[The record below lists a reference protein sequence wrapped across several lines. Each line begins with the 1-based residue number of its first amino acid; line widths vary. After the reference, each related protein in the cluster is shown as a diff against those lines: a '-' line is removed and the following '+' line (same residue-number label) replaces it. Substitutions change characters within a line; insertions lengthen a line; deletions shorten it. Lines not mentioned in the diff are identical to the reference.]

1 MSAMKQIKIAI
12 IDVIGLPYDGTTLY
26 KKGIGGS
33 ESSIISVS
41 RELAK
46 LGFSVTVF
54 NDNNKE
60 EAVEGI
66 YDQVEY
72 CEIRRLKEREF
83 DFDIVISQRTVIPFT
98 PSHLYDQVKQPP
110 PRDHDFD
117 TWRQVQRPG
126 QLKIL
131 WMQDTFLWGD
141 HILEDLVAK
150 GYINE
155 IFTLSDWHTTYIT
168 NNQHGPRRNFEV
180 LKNKIFQTRNAMN
193 RWIEWVDVKAKDPF
207 QFVYN
212 ASVTKGM
219 VPLLEHIWPRVKQI
233 IPQAKLKIIGG
244 YYQFPNEPLNEAG
257 HTVLRLQEMYKND
270 PTVEFTGII
279 PQPQIAEIV
288 AKSSYMIYPGAFPET
303 SGIATLES
311 INYNT
316 PVIGTRFGA
325 MEETATED
333 ASYFIDYAVVPNGL
347 FPNIDPGQQFDKFTK
362 LVIDIVN
369 NPYLHQQKQYAC
381 NAVKDVS
388 TWDTVALQWKQHF
401 YSKLN
406 QTMSKEE
413 KDRVDWINYRVHKV
427 FGRRFMNPEEVV
439 VPKITVDSY
448 PEKTKTRLAIV
459 DIPGMS
465 YDGGTLDRRGLGGSE
480 SAVILVAKE
489 LVKIGF
495 EVTVFNGCNEDDSNP
510 GTYDNVVYRPISD
523 IEHDPC
529 NFDVVISSRTV
540 MPFVTEQFY
549 SLKINTARQYPYEM
563 FKRLRE
569 NAKFKVFWMHDT
581 FSWGDDTI
589 EDLVTAGVVDEIW
602 CLSDFHTNY
611 VMNCNHGR
619 PRNYE
624 VLRNHMWIT
633 RNGIRKYFDSVDL
646 DKKDHNLFFFNAN
659 MSKGLRTLLHV
670 VWPRVKQSIPKARLK
685 VIGGFYKLGNA
696 FSGDDQEKHFRDL
709 VGDAINDSSIEFTG
723 VISQQ
728 RVAEIC
734 AESSYFIYPAELP
747 ETYGISTL
755 ESLYANTPLITNR
768 FGALEETA
776 TDHSWMI
783 DYAIVPNG
791 LFPQID
797 PAKQADDFVKLVLEV
812 HRNPRELRRRQE
824 ALNEIKELVGWDV
837 TALQWKHHLYSKL
850 GRYVQR
856 GDFQRSNYFAAKYNK
871 IFGRKTSGPELWTCP
886 KLSKEN
892 KIVVISPFWNA
903 APYIQRCIES
913 VAAQDYDNYIHYLID
928 DCSDDNSYQ
937 VAENYLKSLPES
949 VREKFRLGR
958 TGQRNGSA
966 VANQITMIK
975 GLNLDDDDIIVL
987 LDGDDSLANRNDI
1000 FTYYNELHQN
1010 ADFVYGS
1017 SWSMVDNIP
1026 LISQPYPPE
1035 IKEDKNYRN
1044 YKFNWGMP
1052 YTHLRTYKA
1061 KLVKNLSIDLFKD
1074 ENGNWFKAG
1083 GDNSTFFFPLENCDP
1098 SRVLVNPDI
1107 VYNYNDVNP
1116 LNDYK
1121 INGAEQN
1128 VTAMQIVNRKSNMI
1142 SEVKP
1147 QIVSQEPSEEIKER
1161 YRGFSKHPFLA
1172 PEHASY
1178 LFTMRGDGFN
1188 PKVIFDIGA
1197 CVLNWTVEAKKTWP
1211 EAEVIL
1217 FEGMPTAEFLYKE
1230 NNLKYHIDVL
1240 SDRDNRQVDFYQNDH
1255 DPAGNSYYQE
1265 NSAINP
1271 QAAIF
1276 YNDSYKKKVLTRSL
1290 DSIVN
1295 QRNFPQPDLIKM
1307 DIQGAELDVLKGA
1320 ANVLANTKHMIL
1332 ELQNVEYNKGAPL
1345 KDEVINYLSSI
1356 GFDLISQ
1363 FCNNVFDSDYHF
1375 INRKFMKKF
1384 EPIPSRNN
1392 TVNPAATQAPFSPAR
1407 PKKQILIAIPNK
1419 NLIEAETFKSI
1430 YDLEVPDGY
1439 ETTFQ
1444 YFYGYQVEQ
1453 VRNLIADWIVKGPY
1467 DYLFAVDADISFPPD
1482 TLKKMIAHNKDIVT
1496 GLYIQR
1502 IPGKHCI
1509 EVMRRNEHGGVTH
1522 VPWEQ
1527 LKGQGLV
1534 EVDSCGFGCALIK
1547 KDVFTS
1553 IEYPHFVYKSAL
1565 DHQYTISEDVYF
1577 CLKAKAQGKEIWAD
1591 TSILCGHHGSWTFR
1605 VE

>member
-1 MSAMKQIKIAI
+1 MKQIKIAI

-141 HILEDLVAK
+141 HILEELVVK

-155 IFTLSDWHTTYIT
+155 LFTLSDWHTNYIT

-219 VPLLEHIWPRVKQI
+219 VPLLEHIWPRVKQA

-270 PTVEFTGII
+270 ASVEFTGII

-316 PVIGTRFGA
+316 PVLGTRFGA
-325 MEETATED
+325 MEETATEA
-333 ASYFIDYAVVPNGL
+333 ASYMIDYAVVPNGL
-347 FPNIDPGQQFDKFTK
+347 FPNIDPGQQFEKFTQM
-362 LVIDIVN
+362 VVAAVN

-388 TWDTVALQWKQHF
+388 TWDTVAVQWKQHF
-401 YSKLN
+401 FYKLGLEL
-406 QTMSKEE
+406 SKED
-413 KDRVDWINYRVHKV
+413 KARADWINYRVHKT
-427 FGRRFMNPEEVV
+427 FGRKFMNPEEIIIPQVT
-439 VPKITVDSY
+439 VPVHQ
-448 PEKTKTRLAIV
+448 EGARVRLAIV

-480 SAVILVAKE
+480 SAVILVAKN

-495 EVTVFNGCNEDDSNP
+495 DVTVFNGCNEDDSAP
-510 GTYDNVVYRPISD
+510 GTYSGVTYRPITD
-523 IEHDPC
+523 IADDPC
-529 NFDVVISSRTV
+529 NYDVVISSRTV
-540 MPFVTEQFY
+540 MPFVTEPFY
-549 SLKINTARQYPYEM
+549 ELRINTARQYPYDM

-589 EDLVTAGVVDEIW
+589 EDLVISGAVDEIW
-602 CLSDFHTNY
+602 CLSDFHTTY
-611 VMNCNHGR
+611 VTNCNHGK

-624 VLRNHMWIT
+624 VLRKHMWIT
-633 RNGIRKYFDSVDL
+633 RNGITKYFDKVDL
-646 DKKDHNLFFFNAN
+646 DKKDPNLFFFNAN
-659 MSKGLRTLLHV
+659 MSKGLRSLLHV
-670 VWPRVKQSIPKARLK
+670 IWPRVKQSIPKARLK

-696 FSGDDQEKHFRDL
+696 FAGDDQEKHFRDL
-709 VGDAINDSSIEFTG
+709 VGNSINDSSIEFTG

-728 RVAEIC
+728 KVAEIS
-734 AESSYFIYPAELP
+734 AEASYFIFPAELP

-755 ESLYANTPLITNR
+755 ESLYANTPLITCR

-776 TDHSWMI
+776 TEHSWMI

-791 LFPQID
+791 LFPHIN
-797 PAKQADDFVKLVLEV
+797 PEKQADDFVKLVLDV
-812 HRNPRELRRRQE
+812 HRNPKELRRRQE
-824 ALNEIKELVGWDV
+824 ALDEIKDLVGWDV

-850 GRYVQR
+850 GLHIQR
-856 GDFQRSNYFAAKYNK
+856 GEFQRSNYFAAKYNK

-886 KLSKEN
+886 KISDEKR
-892 KIVVISPFWNA
+892 IVVISPFWNA
-903 APYIQRCIES
+903 APYIAKCVES
-913 VAAQDYDNYIHYLID
+913 VAAQDYDNYVHYLID
-928 DCSDDNSYQ
+928 DCSEDNGLDL
-937 VAENYLKSLPES
+937 AKEAIDCLPDTL
-949 VREKFRLGR
+949 RQKFVLIKNQ
-958 TGQRNGSA
+958 TRNGSA
-966 VANQITMIK
+966 VANQVTMIK
-975 GLNLDDDDIIVL
+975 NLELDDDDIIML

-1000 FTYYNELHQN
+1000 FTYYNELHQD

-1035 IKEDKNYRN
+1035 IKDSKNYRN
-1044 YKFNWGMP
+1044 YRFNWNMP

-1061 KLVKNLSIDLFKD
+1061 KLIKDIPESEFKD
-1074 ENGNWFKAG
+1074 ENGQWFKAG
-1083 GDNSTFFFPLENCDP
+1083 GDNSTFYNPLEQCDP
-1098 SRVLVNPDI
+1098 ARIFVNSDI
-1107 VYNYNDVNP
+1107 VYNYNDINP

-1121 INGAEQN
+1121 INGQEQN
-1128 VTAMQIVNRKSNMI
+1128 KTAGKILNKNMKTIEQI
-1142 SEVKP
+1142 P
-1147 QIVSQEPSEEIKER
+1147 QR
-1161 YRGFSKHPFLA
+1161 R
-1172 PEHASY
+1172 
-1178 LFTMRGDGFN
+1178 
-1188 PKVIFDIGA
+1188 
-1197 CVLNWTVEAKKTWP
+1197 VEAATKLQLNTMQP
-1211 EAEVIL
+1211 V
-1217 FEGMPTAEFLYKE
+1217 PP
-1230 NNLKYHIDVL
+1230 
-1240 SDRDNRQVDFYQNDH
+1240 QV
-1255 DPAGNSYYQE
+1255 
-1265 NSAINP
+1265 
-1271 QAAIF
+1271 
-1276 YNDSYKKKVLTRSL
+1276 
-1290 DSIVN
+1290 
-1295 QRNFPQPDLIKM
+1295 
-1307 DIQGAELDVLKGA
+1307 
-1320 ANVLANTKHMIL
+1320 
-1332 ELQNVEYNKGAPL
+1332 
-1345 KDEVINYLSSI
+1345 
-1356 GFDLISQ
+1356 
-1363 FCNNVFDSDYHF
+1363 
-1375 INRKFMKKF
+1375 
-1384 EPIPSRNN
+1384 
-1392 TVNPAATQAPFSPAR
+1392 
-1407 PKKQILIAIPNK
+1407 PKKRILIAIPNK

-1430 YDLEVPDGY
+1430 YDLEIPDGY
-1439 ETTFQ
+1439 EAEFQ

-1467 DYLFAVDADISFPPD
+1467 DYLFAVDSDISFPAD
-1482 TLKKMIAHNKDIVT
+1482 TLKKMLTHNKDMVT

-1509 EVMRRNEHGGVTH
+1509 EVMKRNEHGGVTH

-1527 LKGQGLV
+1527 LKGRGLV
-1534 EVDSCGFGCALIK
+1534 EVDSCGFGCVLIK

-1553 IEYPHFVYKSAL
+1553 IEYPHFLYKSAL

-1577 CLKAKAQGKEIWAD
+1577 CLKAKAQGKQIWAD
-1591 TSILCGHHGSWTFR
+1591 TTILCGHHGSWTFR

>member
-98 PSHLYDQVKQPP
+98 PAHLYSQVKQPP

-141 HILEDLVAK
+141 HILEDLVVK

-155 IFTLSDWHTTYIT
+155 LFTLSDWHTSYIT
-168 NNQHGPRRNFEV
+168 NNQHGPRRNYEV

-219 VPLLEHIWPRVKQI
+219 VPLLEHIWPRVKQAV
-233 IPQAKLKIIGG
+233 PQAKLKIIGG

-270 PTVEFTGII
+270 ASVEFTGII

-288 AKSSYMIYPGAFPET
+288 AKSSFMIYPGAFPET

-316 PVIGTRFGA
+316 PVLGTRFGA
-325 MEETATED
+325 MEETATEA
-333 ASYFIDYAVVPNGL
+333 ASYMIDYAVVPNGL
-347 FPNIDPGQQFDKFTK
+347 FPNINPGEQFEKFTQM
-362 LVIDIVN
+362 VVAAVN

-381 NAVKDVS
+381 NAIKDVS
-388 TWDTVALQWKQHF
+388 TWDTVAVQWKQHF
-401 YSKLN
+401 FYKLN
-406 QTMSKEE
+406 LELSKED
-413 KDRVDWINYRVHKV
+413 KDRADWINYRVHKT
-427 FGRRFMNPEEVV
+427 FGRKFMNPEEVV
-439 VPKITVDSY
+439 VPQITVPVY
-448 PEKTKTRLAIV
+448 QEGTRVRLAIV

-480 SAVILVAKE
+480 SAVILVAKD

-495 EVTVFNGCNEDDSNP
+495 DVTVFNGCNEDDSAP
-510 GTYDNVVYRPISD
+510 GTYGGVTYRPITD
-523 IEHDPC
+523 IADDPC

-540 MPFVTEQFY
+540 MPFVTEPY
-549 SLKINTARQYPYEM
+549 YGLRINTARQYPYDM

-589 EDLVTAGVVDEIW
+589 EDLVTSGAINEIW
-602 CLSDFHTNY
+602 CLSDFHTTY
-611 VMNCNHGR
+611 VMNCNHGK

-624 VLRNHMWIT
+624 VLRKHMWIT
-633 RNGIRKYFDSVDL
+633 RNGITKYFDKVDL
-646 DKKDHNLFFFNAN
+646 DKKDPNLFFFNAN

-696 FSGDDQEKHFRDL
+696 FAGDDQEKHFRDL
-709 VGDAINDSSIEFTG
+709 VGNSINDTSIEFTG

-728 RVAEIC
+728 KVAEIS
-734 AESSYFIYPAELP
+734 AEASYFIFPAELP

-755 ESLYANTPLITNR
+755 ESLYANTPLLTCR

-776 TDHSWMI
+776 TEHSWMI

-791 LFPQID
+791 LFPHID
-797 PAKQADDFVKLVLEV
+797 PAKQADDFVKMVLDV
-812 HRNPRELRRRQE
+812 HRNPKELRRRQE
-824 ALNEIKELVGWDV
+824 ALDEIKDLVGWDV

-850 GRYVQR
+850 GLHIQR
-856 GDFQRSNYFAAKYNK
+856 GEFQRSNYFAAKYNK
-871 IFGRKTSGPELWTCP
+871 IFGRRTTGPELWTCP
-886 KLSKEN
+886 KTNPEQ
-892 KIVVISPFWNA
+892 KIIVISPFWNA
-903 APYIQRCIES
+903 APYIAKCIES
-913 VAAQDYDNYIHYLID
+913 VASQDYDNYIHYLVD
-928 DCSDDNSYQ
+928 DCSDDGG
-937 VAENYLKSLPES
+937 VVIAREAIDRLPS
-949 VREKFRLGR
+949 DLQKKFVLIKNQ
-958 TGQRNGSA
+958 TRNGSA
-966 VANQITMIK
+966 VANQVTMIK
-975 GLNLDDDDIIVL
+975 NLDLDENDIVML

-1000 FTYYNELHQN
+1000 FTYYNELHQD

-1035 IKEDKNYRN
+1035 IKDSKNYRN
-1044 YKFNWGMP
+1044 YRFNWNMP

-1061 KLVKNLSIDLFKD
+1061 KLIKDIPESEFKD
-1074 ENGNWFKAG
+1074 ENGQWFKAG
-1083 GDNSTFFFPLENCDP
+1083 GDNSTFYNPLEQCDP
-1098 SRVLVNPDI
+1098 ARIFVNSDI
-1107 VYNYNDVNP
+1107 VYNYNDINP

-1121 INGAEQN
+1121 VNGNEQN
-1128 VTAMQIVNRKSNMI
+1128 KTAGKILNKNMKTIEQI
-1142 SEVKP
+1142 P
-1147 QIVSQEPSEEIKER
+1147 QR
-1161 YRGFSKHPFLA
+1161 R
-1172 PEHASY
+1172 
-1178 LFTMRGDGFN
+1178 
-1188 PKVIFDIGA
+1188 
-1197 CVLNWTVEAKKTWP
+1197 VEAATKLQLNTMQP
-1211 EAEVIL
+1211 V
-1217 FEGMPTAEFLYKE
+1217 P
-1230 NNLKYHIDVL
+1230 
-1240 SDRDNRQVDFYQNDH
+1240 
-1255 DPAGNSYYQE
+1255 
-1265 NSAINP
+1265 P
-1271 QAAIF
+1271 QAP
-1276 YNDSYKKKVLTRSL
+1276 KKK
-1290 DSIVN
+1290 
-1295 QRNFPQPDLIKM
+1295 
-1307 DIQGAELDVLKGA
+1307 
-1320 ANVLANTKHMIL
+1320 
-1332 ELQNVEYNKGAPL
+1332 
-1345 KDEVINYLSSI
+1345 
-1356 GFDLISQ
+1356 
-1363 FCNNVFDSDYHF
+1363 
-1375 INRKFMKKF
+1375 
-1384 EPIPSRNN
+1384 
-1392 TVNPAATQAPFSPAR
+1392 
-1407 PKKQILIAIPNK
+1407 ILIAIPNK

-1439 ETTFQ
+1439 ETVFQ

-1453 VRNLIADWIVKGPY
+1453 VRNLIADWVIKGPY
-1467 DYLFAVDADISFPPD
+1467 DYLFAVDSDISFAPD
-1482 TLKKMIAHNKDIVT
+1482 TLKKMLAHNKDMVT

-1509 EVMRRNEHGGVTH
+1509 EVMRRNEHGGVSH
-1522 VPWEQ
+1522 VPWED

-1534 EVDSCGFGCALIK
+1534 EVDSCGFGCVLIK

-1553 IEYPHFVYKSAL
+1553 IEYPHFLYKSAL
-1565 DHQYTISEDVYF
+1565 DHRYTISEDVYF
-1577 CLKAKAQGKEIWAD
+1577 CLKAKEKGKQIWAD
-1591 TSILCGHHGSWTFR
+1591 TTILCGHHGSWTFR

>member
-98 PSHLYDQVKQPP
+98 PSHLYNQVKQPP

-141 HILEDLVAK
+141 QILEDLVVK

-155 IFTLSDWHTTYIT
+155 LFTLSDWHTSYIT
-168 NNQHGPRRNFEV
+168 NNQHGPRRNYEV

-219 VPLLEHIWPRVKQI
+219 VPLLEHIWPRVKQAV
-233 IPQAKLKIIGG
+233 PQAKLKIIGG

-257 HTVLRLQEMYKND
+257 HTVLRLQEMYKGD
-270 PTVEFTGII
+270 ASVEFTGII

-316 PVIGTRFGA
+316 PVLGTRFGA
-325 MEETATED
+325 MEETATEA
-333 ASYFIDYAVVPNGL
+333 ASYMIDYAVVPNGL
-347 FPNIDPGQQFDKFTK
+347 FPNINPGEQFEKFTQM
-362 LVIDIVN
+362 VVAAVN

-388 TWDTVALQWKQHF
+388 TWDTVAIQWKQHF
-401 YSKLN
+401 FYKLGIELA
-406 QTMSKEE
+406 QED
-413 KDRVDWINYRVHKV
+413 KDRADWVNYRVHKV
-427 FGRRFMNPEEVV
+427 FGRKFMNPEEVV
-439 VPKITVDSY
+439 IPEVTVPVYKENTRV
-448 PEKTKTRLAIV
+448 RLAIV

-480 SAVILVAKE
+480 SAVILVAKD

-495 EVTVFNGCNEDDSNP
+495 DVTVFNGCNEDDSSP
-510 GTYDNVVYRPISD
+510 GVYSGVTYRPITD
-523 IEHDPC
+523 IADDPC
-529 NFDVVISSRTV
+529 DYDVVISSRTV
-540 MPFVTEQFY
+540 MPFVTEPY
-549 SLKINTARQYPYEM
+549 YGLRINTARQYPYDM

-589 EDLVTAGVVDEIW
+589 EDLVTSGAINEIW
-602 CLSDFHTNY
+602 CLSDFHTTY
-611 VMNCNHGR
+611 VMNCNHGK

-624 VLRNHMWIT
+624 VLRKHMWIT
-633 RNGIRKYFDSVDL
+633 RNGITKYFDKVDL
-646 DKKDHNLFFFNAN
+646 DKKDPNLFFFNAN
-659 MSKGLRTLLHV
+659 MSKGLRSLLHV
-670 VWPRVKQSIPKARLK
+670 IWPRVKQSIPKARLK

-696 FSGDDQEKHFRDL
+696 FAGDDQEKNFREL
-709 VGDAINDSSIEFTG
+709 VGNSINDPSIEFTG

-728 RVAEIC
+728 KVAEIS
-734 AESSYFIYPAELP
+734 AESSYFIFPAELP

-755 ESLYANTPLITNR
+755 ESLYANTPLITCR

-776 TDHSWMI
+776 TEHSWMI

-791 LFPQID
+791 LFPHIN
-797 PAKQADDFVKLVLEV
+797 PEKQAEDFVKLVLDV
-812 HRNPRELRRRQE
+812 HRNPKELRRRQE
-824 ALNEIKELVGWDV
+824 ALDEIKDLVGWDV

-850 GRYVQR
+850 GLNIQR
-856 GDFQRSNYFAAKYNK
+856 GEFQRSNYFAAKYNK
-871 IFGRKTSGPELWTCP
+871 IFGRRTTGPEQWTCP
-886 KLSKEN
+886 KINPEQ
-892 KIVVISPFWNA
+892 KIIVISPFWNA
-903 APYIQRCIES
+903 APYIAKCIES
-913 VAAQDYDNYIHYLID
+913 IASQDYDNYIHYLVD
-928 DCSDDNSYQ
+928 DCSDDEGLSNARQ
-937 VAENYLKSLPES
+937 AIDQLPADLQQ
-949 VREKFRLGR
+949 KFVLIKN
-958 TGQRNGSA
+958 QKRNGSA
-966 VANQITMIK
+966 VANQVTMIK
-975 GLNLDDDDIIVL
+975 NLGLDDNDIIML

-1000 FTYYNELHQN
+1000 FTYYNELHQD

-1035 IKEDKNYRN
+1035 IKDSKNYRN
-1044 YKFNWGMP
+1044 YRFNWNMP

-1061 KLVKNLSIDLFKD
+1061 KLIKDIPESEFKD
-1074 ENGNWFKAG
+1074 ESGQWFKAG
-1083 GDNSTFFFPLENCDP
+1083 GDNSTFYNPLEQCDP
-1098 SRVLVNPDI
+1098 ARIFVNSDI
-1107 VYNYNDVNP
+1107 VYNYNDINP

-1121 INGAEQN
+1121 INGQEQN
-1128 VTAMQIVNRKSNMI
+1128 NTAGKILNKNMKTIEQIPQRK
-1142 SEVKP
+1142 
-1147 QIVSQEPSEEIKER
+1147 
-1161 YRGFSKHPFLA
+1161 
-1172 PEHASY
+1172 
-1178 LFTMRGDGFN
+1178 
-1188 PKVIFDIGA
+1188 
-1197 CVLNWTVEAKKTWP
+1197 VEAATKLQLNTMQP
-1211 EAEVIL
+1211 V
-1217 FEGMPTAEFLYKE
+1217 P
-1230 NNLKYHIDVL
+1230 
-1240 SDRDNRQVDFYQNDH
+1240 
-1255 DPAGNSYYQE
+1255 
-1265 NSAINP
+1265 P
-1271 QAAIF
+1271 QAP
-1276 YNDSYKKKVLTRSL
+1276 KKK
-1290 DSIVN
+1290 
-1295 QRNFPQPDLIKM
+1295 
-1307 DIQGAELDVLKGA
+1307 
-1320 ANVLANTKHMIL
+1320 
-1332 ELQNVEYNKGAPL
+1332 
-1345 KDEVINYLSSI
+1345 
-1356 GFDLISQ
+1356 
-1363 FCNNVFDSDYHF
+1363 
-1375 INRKFMKKF
+1375 
-1384 EPIPSRNN
+1384 
-1392 TVNPAATQAPFSPAR
+1392 
-1407 PKKQILIAIPNK
+1407 ILIAIPNK
-1419 NLIEAETFKSI
+1419 NLIEADTFKSI

-1439 ETTFQ
+1439 ETVFQ

-1453 VRNLIADWIVKGPY
+1453 VRNLIADWVIKGPY
-1467 DYLFAVDADISFPPD
+1467 DYLFAVDSDISFPPD
-1482 TLKKMIAHNKDIVT
+1482 TLKKMLAHNKDMVT

-1509 EVMRRNEHGGVTH
+1509 EVMRRNEHGGVSH
-1522 VPWEQ
+1522 VPWEE
-1527 LKGQGLV
+1527 LKGRGLV
-1534 EVDSCGFGCALIK
+1534 EVDSCGFGCVLVK

-1553 IEYPHFVYKSAL
+1553 IEYPHFLYKSAL
-1565 DHQYTISEDVYF
+1565 DHRYTISEDVYF
-1577 CLKAKAQGKEIWAD
+1577 CLKAREKGKQIWAD
-1591 TSILCGHHGSWTFR
+1591 TTILCGHHGSWTFR